1 MFPWQE
7 EMSREGLLAT
17 RIQQL
22 ERRPE
27 DVELAIERLR
37 QARLKNKEN
46 FDKKHHFEKGKLKK
60 EIGFLAMIL
69 VLTINIALVESL
81 QNDGL
86 AHLWSRK

>member
-27 DVELAIERLR
+27 DVELGIERLH

-46 FDKKHHFEKGKLKK
+46 FDKKHRLRKTKIEEGDW
-60 EIGFLAMIL
+60 
-69 VLTINIALVESL
+69 VL
-81 QNDGL
+81 G
-86 AHLWSRK
+86 